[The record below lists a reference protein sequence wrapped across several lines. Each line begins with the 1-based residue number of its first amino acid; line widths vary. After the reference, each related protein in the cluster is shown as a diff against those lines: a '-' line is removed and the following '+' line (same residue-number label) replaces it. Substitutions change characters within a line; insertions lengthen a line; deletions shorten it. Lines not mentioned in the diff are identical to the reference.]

1 MKIQQITFITIL
13 NESGLL
19 YKIYVIGIASKTGA
33 KIQRK
38 ARPRICIEDDLRA
51 TTRSLYL

>member
-13 NESGLL
+13 NESGLF